1 MKFDKLLEIREEH
14 NLLQKDI
21 ANLLNV
27 SVGTYAMN
35 EEGHDTITLKHL
47 IQFCDYFQVS
57 LDYVFN
63 FTQMKYYEN
72 SLSSFQVNILCNRL
86 KEIRKKN
93 KYTQV
98 MMGKLLN
105 IDHSVWCRYE
115 QGKTL
120 IPTSFLYILCKKFHV
135 SSDYVL
141 GRIDEEKNFRFGV

>member
-35 EEGHDTITLKHL
+35 EEGHDTITLKNL
-47 IQFCDYFQVS
+47 IHFCDYFHISV
-57 LDYVFN
+57 DYLFN
-63 FTQMKYYEN
+63 LTDQKTYPD
-72 SLSSFQVNILCNRL
+72 LHPSFRKDILCSRL
-86 KEIRKKN
+86 KYVRKIN
-93 KYTQV
+93 QYTQIKI
-98 MMGKLLN
+98 GQLLN

-120 IPTSFLYILCKKFHV
+120 ISTSFLYTFCKFFHV
-135 SSDYVL
+135 SSDYLL
-141 GRIDEEKNFRFGV
+141 GRIDQSNLDK